1 MTTTMMTT
9 ISFSAILF
17 ILLSVAI
24 TAETND
30 SGSGMARV
38 TNVMVEACKNASGY
52 HRELKTMTHE
62 FCLST
67 LRSDNRSV
75 EAKDH
80 LELVLVAIDIL
91 KGRLTTA
98 NHNIEKMLE
107 KAKNGTVPMRDL
119 SICKVY
125 YDTTMRIVNICDDM
139 VKDFRGDK
147 GRLKS
152 FELPRCVD
160 RAGYPVDECWF
171 GLQFDMPWA
180 DALMSENREID
191 MVVNLDYA
199 FLAPY
204 DVSD

>member
-1 MTTTMMTT
+1 MTTTMTTT
-9 ISFSAILF
+9 ISFSTILF

-24 TAETND
+24 TAQTND

-38 TNVMVEACKNASGY
+38 TNLMVEACKNASSY
-52 HRELKTMTHE
+52 HRELKTITHE

-107 KAKNGTVPMRDL
+107 KAKNGTVAMRDL
-119 SICKVY
+119 STCKVY
-125 YDTTMRIVNICDDM
+125 FDTTMRISIYVMTWSKI
-139 VKDFRGDK
+139 
-147 GRLKS
+147 S
-152 FELPRCVD
+152 AEI
-160 RAGYPVDECWF
+160 RAG
-171 GLQFDMPWA
+171 
-180 DALMSENREID
+180 
-191 MVVNLDYA
+191 
-199 FLAPY
+199 
-204 DVSD
+204 